1 MSHRVAHQV
10 TVYSIKHYNFK
21 YLLNIPIFL
30 VDYSEKSQS
39 AVDYSDINELAD
51 EPEVAAVA
59 EVPKG

>member
-1 MSHRVAHQV
+1 V